1 MNGGKVNRQKILAIR
16 EDENKRL
23 NNPVPE
29 KNLIRIET
37 FQEEFGAIEMD
48 RDITEEKRE
57 VLKESNYKVMKN
69 LNQKCIH

>member
-1 MNGGKVNRQKILAIR
+1 MK
-16 EDENKRL
+16 
-23 NNPVPE
+23 
-29 KNLIRIET
+29 ET